1 MLTFSFLLIQVLLCN
16 IDKIPDMVTG
26 HTYDV
31 MKGRSCNTIDL
42 LVSSAIHNFSLFS
55 RSSPAPAVT
64 AASVTNTQASEVTV
78 PQINSSESSGGKENG
93 IACCFY

>member
-1 MLTFSFLLIQVLLCN
+1 MLTFSFLLIEVLRCN
-16 IDKIPDMVTG
+16 VDKIPAAVTG
-26 HTYDV
+26 HTRDV
-31 MKGRSCNTIDL
+31 MKGRSCNTIAL
-42 LVSSAIHNFSLFS
+42 LVSSTFHNFSLFS

-93 IACCFY
+93 LACCFY

>member
-1 MLTFSFLLIQVLLCN
+1 
-16 IDKIPDMVTG
+16 MVTG

-31 MKGRSCNTIDL
+31 IKGRSCSTIAL
-42 LVSSAIHNFSLFS
+42 LMSSVFQNFSLFS

-93 IACCFY
+93 IAYCFC

>member
-1 MLTFSFLLIQVLLCN
+1 
-16 IDKIPDMVTG
+16 
-26 HTYDV
+26 
-31 MKGRSCNTIDL
+31 MKGRSCNTLVL
-42 LVSSAIHNFSLFS
+42 LMSLAFHNFSLFS

-93 IACCFY
+93 VAYCFY